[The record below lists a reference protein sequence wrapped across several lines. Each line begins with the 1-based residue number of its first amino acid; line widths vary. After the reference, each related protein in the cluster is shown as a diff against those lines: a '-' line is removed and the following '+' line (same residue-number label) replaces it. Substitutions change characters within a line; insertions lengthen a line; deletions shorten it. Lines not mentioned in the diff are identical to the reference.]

1 MNNNNNKKKRG
12 RGRPRKRKNINRD
25 NAAAQQQP
33 PPARSTPP
41 LNLATAETCAI
52 HGKAL
57 EERALFDEAFPLLVD
72 ALRLI
77 WDIMKGENG
86 RVEEYRLIW
95 VEDCQLNPM
104 QFERALAQA
113 RAVLVVSGCA

>member
-1 MNNNNNKKKRG
+1 M
-12 RGRPRKRKNINRD
+12 
-25 NAAAQQQP
+25 
-33 PPARSTPP
+33 
-41 LNLATAETCAI
+41 
-52 HGKAL
+52 
-57 EERALFDEAFPLLVD
+57 D

-95 VEDCQLNPM
+95 VEDCQLDPM